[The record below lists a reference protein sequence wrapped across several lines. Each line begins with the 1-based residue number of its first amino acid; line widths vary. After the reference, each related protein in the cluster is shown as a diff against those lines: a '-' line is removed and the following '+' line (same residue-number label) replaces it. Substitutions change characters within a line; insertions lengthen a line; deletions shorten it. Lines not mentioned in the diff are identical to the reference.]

1 MASVRASHR
10 ASSCSEDS
18 HWAHCGM
25 LSGRQPSQLSISPSD
40 PISGCWTFFQSCF
53 WNSNVVR
60 FMEDAD
66 WLTTDQ
72 ICFTKLMLK
81 DLIQQHLSNKRM
93 KYDLT
98 RIVNESFTIEL
109 RLIATNFL
117 RLVSWI
123 PTWCVV
129 AIRKGSELGCCCLT
143 SWTQTLNWFTA
154 PQHWLVL
161 CFIAGQMKF

>member
-1 MASVRASHR
+1 
-10 ASSCSEDS
+10 
-18 HWAHCGM
+18 
-25 LSGRQPSQLSISPSD
+25 
-40 PISGCWTFFQSCF
+40 
-53 WNSNVVR
+53 
-60 FMEDAD
+60 MEDAD

-81 DLIQQHLSNKRM
+81 DLIQQHLSYKRM

-129 AIRKGSELGCCCLT
+129 GIRKGSELGCCCPT
-143 SWTQTLNWFTA
+143 SWTQTLN
-154 PQHWLVL
+154 
-161 CFIAGQMKF
+161 

>member
-1 MASVRASHR
+1 MASVRAAHR

-18 HWAHCGM
+18 HWSHRGM

-117 RLVSWI
+117 RLVPGSWI
-123 PTWCVV
+123 PTW
-129 AIRKGSELGCCCLT
+129 
-143 SWTQTLNWFTA
+143 
-154 PQHWLVL
+154 WLSVRGQSSAAAVSQ
-161 CFIAGQMKF
+161 AGPRP